1 MHGTWSLAAELAG
14 FMDPT
19 PTTFDN
25 LYFKQLLGGGGSFQ
39 TDKGLLQ
46 SQDTTAL
53 VQHYASNQTA
63 FFQDFSTAYQKKMSL
78 HGFVSEGMSA
88 LELGGQ
94 DTLAQLNQPQL
105 DQPSTTGGVADDE
118 TSVPK
123 MPLNTDLAASAPEE
137 VLPLAGQHEA
147 PSDTADDQTMEDI
160 PEPPSADEALTEST
174 SQTSQGLQLPPQQL
188 HSRLSQVPAYAQL
201 PQDGQSAVQQF
212 LLSSEESWLA
222 LWDICGMSVPST
234 DGPDAANNQLKDSP
248 ALVAAV
254 AGQMQKL
261 NAQLGVAMQQAGQSS
276 SPPMLLPQLLA
287 ANPQLQQQLPMM
299 MSNALDT
306 ASQSSPMQLN
316 PSAMLNMAAAP
327 VPTSIAS
334 PPGSLPHSSALFHQQ
349 ASNLSAALQQFQTQP
364 HLASRPLEDGHP
376 GVQLGSLPA
385 TPQQA
390 QDLLPFF
397 PHSASVAAL
406 MDMSPSELRPTETL
420 PASKQPRQ
428 LVIQEFQ
435 PGSPAAANPRP
446 NPAKGSQLN
455 TVHPTRVHAP
465 KPPKQE
471 RDARMPAIPATTD
484 PSQQLDPSQTTSGQQ
499 GGVGNG
505 SASQETWN
513 GARPVTSSRRPSKPL
528 RRVNPDPSS
537 DGGEG
542 DDVSGSSDEDP
553 NAPES
558 GRKRP
563 RSGRGNPKRKR
574 RHRLAVVKGGW
585 NEEDDAKLTRLVQ
598 QHRTDLTGKW
608 ADLAKDSFP
617 ERIPKQLRE
626 RWIFELAPEIKK
638 GMWTLEE
645 EELLIARHKL
655 VKNKWAEIAKHIPN
669 RTENVVKNHWNATA
683 RRVSR
688 LMKRLRATPG
698 ALNSI
703 NFNSLEHYIM
713 VTVCGGDPNTGV
725 GHGPNT
731 LPSPPV
737 SMPAFSQDLTRRMQE
752 GGQLPMAQQLM
763 VSSQAMQLAAGMPQ
777 AMPSEMGQ
785 VLPSGPTPP
794 PLDPQMDRPMGKPRL
809 KRRTIADM
817 CLEGQQNM
825 GRAAMPLQPVP
836 NPQPGPIGGHQQE
849 GSHEEVVQGLLN
861 LAKGV

>member
-1 MHGTWSLAAELAG
+1 
-14 FMDPT
+14 
-19 PTTFDN
+19 
-25 LYFKQLLGGGGSFQ
+25 
-39 TDKGLLQ
+39 
-46 SQDTTAL
+46 
-53 VQHYASNQTA
+53 
-63 FFQDFSTAYQKKMSL
+63 
-78 HGFVSEGMSA
+78 
-88 LELGGQ
+88 
-94 DTLAQLNQPQL
+94 
-105 DQPSTTGGVADDE
+105 
-118 TSVPK
+118 
-123 MPLNTDLAASAPEE
+123 
-137 VLPLAGQHEA
+137 
-147 PSDTADDQTMEDI
+147 MEDI

-327 VPTSIAS
+327 
-334 PPGSLPHSSALFHQQ
+334 
-349 ASNLSAALQQFQTQP
+349 
-364 HLASRPLEDGHP
+364 
-376 GVQLGSLPA
+376 LGSLPA

-763 VSSQAMQLAAGMPQ
+763 V
-777 AMPSEMGQ
+777 
-785 VLPSGPTPP
+785 LPSGPTPP